1 MKKNILKIILF
12 CLTAVFSATVASADV
27 VELENGSIIFG
38 TIERFDKST
47 LQVKTDYAGLLSI
60 SLNKVISFSSD
71 TPLYVSFANRERVFG
86 KVTWSKAQMLVE
98 KPDGSTLVSPKPPE
112 VAWREGHPDPFKRHW
127 NFEAGFDVSGKT
139 GNTERISVGGKA
151 RAMLQGPDDRLLLYL
166 RYAYAKDDGVNSDNS
181 VIGGV
186 DFERY
191 FAKRHSLYARTELE
205 HDRIKGLDFRATAA
219 AGYGYYFLKEKHHT
233 LRSRA
238 GLMVRYDSWREDPS
252 DSTVGLDFGLSHMYQ
267 FANTWK
273 LQNEVVYTPSVEA
286 LDDYH
291 LYHESSLLIPVA
303 GSEIWKFQFG
313 VSNDYSSPP
322 AENKEYLDTTYFMR
336 LVLNWP

>member
-27 VELENGSIIFG
+27 VELENGSRIIG

-60 SLNKVISFSSD
+60 NLNKVILFSSD
-71 TPLYVSFANRERVFG
+71 APLYVSFANRERIFG
-86 KVTWSKAQMLVE
+86 KVTWSKAQVLVE
-98 KPDGSTLVSPKPPE
+98 KPDGSTLISKELPD
-112 VAWREGHPDPFKRHW
+112 VAWQEGHLDPLKRHW
-127 NFEAGFDVSGKT
+127 NLEAGFDVSGKT
-139 GNTERISVGGKA
+139 GNTERISFGGKA
-151 RAMLQGPDDRLLLYL
+151 RAILEGPDDRLLLYL

-181 VIGGV
+181 LIGGV

-191 FAKRHSLYARTELE
+191 FAKYHSIYARTELE
-205 HDRIKGLDFRATAA
+205 HDRIKGLDLRATVA
-219 AGYGYYFLKEKHHT
+219 AGYGYYFLKEKRHT

-238 GLMVRYDSWREDPS
+238 GLMIRYDAWSDDPS
-252 DSTVGLDFGLSHMYQ
+252 GATVGMDFGLSHMYQ

-273 LQNEVVYTPSVEA
+273 MQNEVVYAPSVEE

-303 GSEIWKFQFG
+303 GSEIWKLQIG
-313 VSNDYSSPP
+313 VSNDYCSPP
-322 AENKEYLDTTYFMR
+322 AESKEYLDTTYFMR